1 MKESTKIIKYA
12 AMALAIF
19 LIICI
24 ALLSI
29 NALVQI
35 SNLFSEPKTENK
47 YNELDINNNYSIL
60 NIDVKDVNIYIKKS
74 SYLKIETDNK
84 YIKIK
89 EKQNQIFV
97 TEEKHNLFKRDDSD
111 LIIYVPSDLT
121 FDMIA
126 LEAGAGKVII
136 EELKAKKLD
145 FDLGAGKVEIDNLL
159 VLDDA
164 EIDGGAGA
172 IKITNSAINNLELDL
187 GVGKLE
193 LTSKLTGYN
202 KIDSGIGETN
212 IDLVGN
218 KEDYK
223 IKVEKGLGSV
233 KLENKNITDNTYYG
247 DGNSVIDINGGIG
260 SIKVNFIAE
269 I

>member
-1 MKESTKIIKYA
+1 MKESNKIIKYA

-19 LIICI
+19 LIVCI
-24 ALLSI
+24 ALLGI
-29 NALVQI
+29 TALVQI

-47 YNELDINNNYSIL
+47 YNELNINNNYSIL
-60 NIDVKDVNIYIKKS
+60 NIDVKDVNIFIKNGSK
-74 SYLKIETDNK
+74 LKIETDNQ
-84 YIKIK
+84 YIKVE
-89 EKQNQIFV
+89 EKQNQIFI
-97 TEEKHNLFKRDDSD
+97 TEKKHNVFKRDDSD

-126 LEAGAGKVII
+126 LDAGAGKIII
-136 EELKAKKLD
+136 EDLKTKKLD

-172 IKITNSAINNLELDL
+172 IKINNSAINNLELDL
-187 GVGKLE
+187 GIGKLE

-202 KIDSGIGETN
+202 KIDCGVGETD

-218 KEDYK
+218 ESDYK

-233 KLENKNITDNTYYG
+233 KLKNDDITDNTYYG
-247 DGNSVIDINGGIG
+247 EGNSVIDINGGIG
-260 SIKVNFIAE
+260 NIKVNFMAE
-269 I
+269 V

>member
-1 MKESTKIIKYA
+1 
-12 AMALAIF
+12 
-19 LIICI
+19 
-24 ALLSI
+24 
-29 NALVQI
+29 
-35 SNLFSEPKTENK
+35 
-47 YNELDINNNYSIL
+47 
-60 NIDVKDVNIYIKKS
+60 
-74 SYLKIETDNK
+74 
-84 YIKIK
+84 
-89 EKQNQIFV
+89 
-97 TEEKHNLFKRDDSD
+97 
-111 LIIYVPSDLT
+111 
-121 FDMIA
+121 MIA

-218 KEDYK
+218 ESDYK
-223 IKVEKGLGSV
+223 IKVEKDKFIIASFVV
-233 KLENKNITDNTYYG
+233 KAINKDDVNGAKISFKDVIIG
-247 DGNSVIDINGGIG
+247 DHNYEDRD
-260 SIKVNFIAE
+260 IKVEDFSLNLTYKSNNNIPLTIIPLAK
-269 I
+269 

>member
-24 ALLSI
+24 ALLGI

-60 NIDVKDVNIYIKKS
+60 NIDVKDVNIYIKKGFN
-74 SYLKIETDNK
+74 LKIETDNK
-84 YIKIK
+84 YIKIE

-126 LEAGAGKVII
+126 LEAGVGKVII

-202 KIDSGIGETN
+202 KIDCGVGETN

-233 KLENKNITDNTYYG
+233 RLENNNITDNTYYG